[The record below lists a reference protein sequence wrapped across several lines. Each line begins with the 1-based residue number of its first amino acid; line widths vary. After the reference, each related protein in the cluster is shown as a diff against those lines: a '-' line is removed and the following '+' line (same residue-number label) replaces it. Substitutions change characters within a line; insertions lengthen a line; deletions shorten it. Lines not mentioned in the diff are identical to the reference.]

1 MKMKKTLSLLLAL
14 VLSLG
19 LLAGC
24 GGDSND
30 QPAQNDTPQ
39 QEDTTTPPADD
50 TASDAEPAP
59 TEDVTIQV
67 AALASGYEEAYPGMW
82 QEVCDAFTTATGIK
96 VDLIVDKALEDVIG
110 PSCRAASSPTSST
123 WPPAVR
129 RASPSSSSRT
139 ATSPISP
146 MFSP

>member
-39 QEDTTTPPADD
+39 QEDTTTPP
-50 TASDAEPAP
+50 
-59 TEDVTIQV
+59 
-67 AALASGYEEAYPGMW
+67 
-82 QEVCDAFTTATGIK
+82 
-96 VDLIVDKALEDVIG
+96 
-110 PSCRAASSPTSST
+110 
-123 WPPAVR
+123 R
-129 RASPSSSSRT
+129 R
-139 ATSPISP
+139 
-146 MFSP
+146 